1 VRPGLRLVDRY
12 KVRAWGP
19 LGPGGP
25 RTVAVTWAAGVEGH
39 GAGGLVSQAT
49 RLGLLLVLPSSPV
62 SLPPPLG
69 RGPDR
74 QGGREAA
81 SPSSGHWALPSA
93 GGTAPS
99 RAPHSSLKMSVNLDL
114 FCFQYW
120 GLNSGPCTCW
130 AGAQPLEPL
139 HQPFLVTGF
148 FEIGSLNYFPGLAL
162 NRDPPDLCLLSSWD
176 YRRGSLVPD
185 SFSYSSPLCFQPRPQ
200 KH

>member
-99 RAPHSSLKMSVNLDL
+99 
-114 FCFQYW
+114 Q
-120 GLNSGPCTCW
+120 GPSFFPQDVRQL
-130 AGAQPLEPL
+130 G
-139 HQPFLVTGF
+139 PFLFSVLGF
-148 FEIGSLNYFPGLAL
+148 ELRTLY
-162 NRDPPDLCLLSSWD
+162 LLG
-176 YRRGSLVPD
+176 RRSTP
-185 SFSYSSPLCFQPRPQ
+185 
-200 KH
+200 